1 MKELIA
7 FKFTIYRNDNTV
19 SNWVVYFPCT
29 KAIVNHT
36 FKKKSQI
43 VNNKAEVNQF

>member
-7 FKFTIYRNDNTV
+7 FKFTMCRNDNTV
-19 SNWVVYFPCT
+19 SKWVVYFPCN

-36 FKKKSQI
+36 FKKSQI